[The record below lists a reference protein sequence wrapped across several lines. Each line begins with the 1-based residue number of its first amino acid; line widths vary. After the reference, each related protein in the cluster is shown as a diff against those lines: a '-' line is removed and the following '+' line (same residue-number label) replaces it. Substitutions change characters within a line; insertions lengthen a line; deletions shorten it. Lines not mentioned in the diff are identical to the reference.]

1 MYYLRSRAA
10 ADAIKFT
17 VDQQALQ
24 RRKTERLAKENIK
37 AAEQAAE
44 KAPAAKAKM
53 TAAEMDEE
61 MERERQMAAMV
72 CSLENKDA
80 CVMCSG

>member
-24 RRKTERLAKENIK
+24 RRKSERLAKENK
-37 AAEQAAE
+37 ATSDVVDA
-44 KAPAAKAKM
+44 AAKPKKVVADL
-53 TAAEMDEE
+53 DEE
-61 MERERQMAAMV
+61 LERERQMAAMV